1 MIRLETSSA
10 CLSCR
15 ACVDFCFVNAIAWDE
30 ERSRPVMKYGQDC
43 QICGVCETACPAG
56 ALTIIPDW
64 AGQYQPRLLSDERRP
79 SYETD

>member
-30 ERSRPVMKYGQDC
+30 ERDRPVMKYGQDC

-56 ALTIIPDW
+56 
-64 AGQYQPRLLSDERRP
+64 R
-79 SYETD
+79 